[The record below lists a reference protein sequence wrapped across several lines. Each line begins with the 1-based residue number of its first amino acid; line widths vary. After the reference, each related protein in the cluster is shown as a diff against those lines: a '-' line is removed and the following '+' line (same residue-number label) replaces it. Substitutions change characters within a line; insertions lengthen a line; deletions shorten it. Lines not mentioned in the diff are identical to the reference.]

1 VTGAIL
7 LQKNLYGEIAMINKA
22 RIEERQQ
29 RLTTPRAAAVAGIF
43 AGLLFIALHV
53 LVRLAITN
61 SPEDPSGW
69 QVRETEMLTLG
80 LRLVPFAGIA
90 FLWFIGVARDRL
102 GQQEDRFFATVFL
115 GSGLLYLAMTFTAT
129 AIAGGLLSSA
139 TLLQTALDPSIT
151 KFGLLTITQITN
163 VYGVRMAAV
172 FMLSMA
178 TIWLR
183 TEVMPRWL
191 AVVTYV
197 LGLGLLLLV
206 NLSLWATLIF
216 PAWIFGVS
224 VLILIS
230 NYRRTSGKEIKHP
243 NVAENPA
250 LN

>member
-1 VTGAIL
+1 
-7 LQKNLYGEIAMINKA
+7 MFDDD
-22 RIEERQQ
+22 RIIQTRR

-53 LVRLAITN
+53 LVRLAVVTA
-61 SPEDPSGW
+61 PEGPSGW
-69 QVRETEMLTLG
+69 QVKEVEMLSLS

-102 GQQEDRFFATVFL
+102 GQEEDRFFATVFL

-129 AIAGGLLSSA
+129 AVAGGLLNSVA
-139 TLLQTALDPSIT
+139 LLQTALDPSIT
-151 KFGLLTITQITN
+151 KFGLLTLTQITN

-172 FMLSMA
+172 FMLSTA
-178 TIWLR
+178 TMWQR

-191 AVVTYV
+191 ALLTYG

-216 PAWIFGVS
+216 PIWIFGVS
-224 VLILIS
+224 TLILIS
-230 NYRRTSGKEIKHP
+230 NYRGPSKSK
-243 NVAENPA
+243 VASPEAPG
-250 LN
+250 